1 MAVSKAL
8 FNNKSLAIL
17 NMLEAGETLEYDWS
31 VNEDYSIVL
40 FQGDIDVNG
49 TLVSGV
55 AEHRVQPNE
64 NLQVRCLSEGRAYF
78 ISLFKVEREELADQ
92 ILNQD
97 SKNRIYTF
105 VPDWYDTTGYPAS
118 AKQTWEDDFISGDYI
133 YTKTILNEQI
143 QTSDRN

>member
-8 FNNKSLAIL
+8 FNNKTLAIL
-17 NMLEAGETLEYDWS
+17 NMLESGETLEYDWS

-40 FQGDIDVNG
+40 FHGDVDVNG
-49 TLVSGV
+49 TLLSGV
-55 AEHRVQPNE
+55 SEHRVQPNE

-143 QTSDRN
+143 QTSDWN

>member
-8 FNNKSLAIL
+8 FNNKTLAIL
-17 NMLEAGETLEYDWS
+17 NMVDSGETLEYDWS

-105 VPDWYDTTGYPAS
+105 VPDWYGTTGYPAS
-118 AKQTWEDDFISGDYI
+118 AKQTWEDDFVSGDYI

-143 QTSDRN
+143 QTSDWN